1 MLLIERLDRHER
13 YAYTLNDSRAVWI
26 CTAKRNYEELT
37 MTRIDRQTRD
47 ENFAR
52 PLAVLVWTL
61 VLWLAFPAA
70 PARAEKFII
79 AWSAV
84 SALNSPFWVMNDAGL
99 LKQEGLDMELV
110 YIASSPTVARAT
122 LAGDIVLSGANS
134 QVIVDAGLNGGD
146 LVAMGAITNV
156 VAFYI
161 MAAPEIKSVADLRGK
176 MVGVTRFGAST
187 DFGMRMLLSKYGLE
201 AVKDVPF
208 IQIGGMPELAAA
220 LSKKTVFAAPM
231 SQPMVYLAEKAGMR
245 MLANLAKEDIPFMHI
260 GLTTSKRWIREN
272 RRAAKAFVRAYGR
285 AIHFMHNRK
294 EETRKIFAKYTKIN
308 DAGMLD
314 GSIQYGY
321 DFMEKIPFVKP
332 QAFQV
337 TLDQIAKANPKAK
350 QAKPE
355 QFFDNSLV
363 QELVDEGFFAKLWSK
378 SS

>member
-1 MLLIERLDRHER
+1 MKRVAFVGVMLAAMLSCRA
-13 YAYTLNDSRAVWI
+13 AY
-26 CTAKRNYEELT
+26 
-37 MTRIDRQTRD
+37 
-47 ENFAR
+47 
-52 PLAVLVWTL
+52 
-61 VLWLAFPAA
+61 
-70 PARAEKFII
+70 AEKFVI

-84 SALNSPFWVMNDAGL
+84 SALNSPFWVMNDTGL

-134 QVIVDAGLNGGD
+134 QVIVDAGLNGAD

-161 MAAPEIKSVADLRGK
+161 MAAPDIKKVTDLRGK
-176 MVGVTRFGAST
+176 VVGVTRFGAST

-201 AVKDVPF
+201 AAKDVPF

-220 LSKKTVFAAPM
+220 LSKKTVYAAPM
-231 SQPMVYLAEKAGMR
+231 SQPMVYIAQKAGMH

-260 GLTTSKRWIREN
+260 GLTTSKRWIREH
-272 RRAAKAFVRAYGR
+272 RPEAKAFVRAYGR
-285 AIHFMHNRK
+285 AIYFMHTRK
-294 EETRKIFAKYTKIN
+294 EETKKIFAKYTKIN
-308 DAGMLD
+308 DPEMLD

-321 DFMEKIPFVKP
+321 DFMEKIPLVKP

-337 TLDQIAKANPKAK
+337 TLDQIAKTNPKAK

-355 QFFDNSLV
+355 QFFDNSVV
-363 QELVDEGFFAKLWSK
+363 QELIDEGFFTKLWGK
-378 SS
+378 NPQ

>member
-1 MLLIERLDRHER
+1 MKRVSFVSVVLAAMLSWS
-13 YAYTLNDSRAVWI
+13 A
-26 CTAKRNYEELT
+26 
-37 MTRIDRQTRD
+37 
-47 ENFAR
+47 
-52 PLAVLVWTL
+52 
-61 VLWLAFPAA
+61 
-70 PARAEKFII
+70 ARAEKFVI

-134 QVIVDAGLNGGD
+134 QVIVDAGLNGAD

-161 MAAPEIKSVADLRGK
+161 MAAPDIKKVTDLKGK
-176 MVGVTRFGAST
+176 VVGVTRFGAST

-201 AVKDVPF
+201 AAKDVPF

-231 SQPMVYLAEKAGMR
+231 SQPMVYIAQKAGMH

-260 GLTTSKRWIREN
+260 GLTTSKRWIREH
-272 RRAAKAFVRAYGR
+272 RPEAKAFVRAYGR
-285 AIHFMHNRK
+285 AIHFMHTRK
-294 EETRKIFAKYTKIN
+294 EDTRKIFAKYTKIN
-308 DAGMLD
+308 DPEMLD

-321 DFMEKIPFVKP
+321 DFMEKIPLVKP

-337 TLDQIAKANPKAK
+337 TLDQIAKTNPKAK
-350 QAKPE
+350 RAKPE
-355 QFFDNSLV
+355 QFLDNSLV
-363 QELVDEGFFAKLWSK
+363 HELIDEGFFTKLWGRTQ
-378 SS
+378 

>member
-1 MLLIERLDRHER
+1 MKKAIFFALVFPSILLG
-13 YAYTLNDSRAVWI
+13 SRAHG
-26 CTAKRNYEELT
+26 
-37 MTRIDRQTRD
+37 
-47 ENFAR
+47 
-52 PLAVLVWTL
+52 
-61 VLWLAFPAA
+61 
-70 PARAEKFII
+70 EKFVI

-84 SALNSPFWVMNDAGL
+84 SALNSPFWVMNDADL

-134 QVIVDAGLNGGD
+134 QVIVDAGLNGAD

-156 VAFYI
+156 VAFYV
-161 MAAPEIKSVADLRGK
+161 MAAPEIKTVNDLKGK
-176 MVGVTRFGAST
+176 VVGVTRFGAST

-201 AVKDVPF
+201 PSKEVPM

-231 SQPMVYLAEKAGMR
+231 SQPMVYVAQQAGMR
-245 MLANLAKEDIPFMHI
+245 MIANLAKEEIPFMHI
-260 GLTTSKRWIREN
+260 GLTTSKKWVREH
-272 RRAAKAFVRAYGR
+272 RPQAKAFIRAYGR
-285 AIHFMHNRK
+285 AIYFMHTRK

-308 DAGMLD
+308 DPGMLD

-321 DFMEKIPFVKP
+321 DFMEKIPLVKTA
-332 QAFQV
+332 AFQV
-337 TLDQIAKANPKAK
+337 TLDQIAKTNPKAK

-363 QELVDEGFFAKLWSK
+363 QELIDEGFFAKLWGK
-378 SS
+378 NPQ

>member
-1 MLLIERLDRHER
+1 MQTVTKLLILC
-13 YAYTLNDSRAVWI
+13 ASL
-26 CTAKRNYEELT
+26 L
-37 MTRIDRQTRD
+37 
-47 ENFAR
+47 FA
-52 PLAVLVWTL
+52 PVLAQ
-61 VLWLAFPAA
+61 
-70 PARAEKFII
+70 AEKFVI

-110 YIASSPTVARAT
+110 YIASSPTVAQAT

-156 VAFYI
+156 VAFYV
-161 MAAPEIKSVADLRGK
+161 MAAPEIKTVNDLKGK
-176 MVGVTRFGAST
+176 VVGVTRFGAST

-201 AVKDVPF
+201 PSKDVPM

-231 SQPMVYLAEKAGMR
+231 SQPTVYVAQQAGMR
-245 MLANLAKEDIPFMHI
+245 MIANLAKEEIPFMHI
-260 GLTTSKRWIREN
+260 GLTTSKKWVREH
-272 RRAAKAFVRAYGR
+272 RPQAKAFIRAYGR
-285 AIHFMHNRK
+285 AIYFMHTRK
-294 EETRKIFAKYTKIN
+294 EETRSIFAKYTKIS
-308 DAGMLD
+308 DKGMLD

-321 DFMEKIPFVKP
+321 DFMEKIPLVKTA
-332 QAFQV
+332 AFQV
-337 TLDQIAKANPKAK
+337 TLDQIAKTNPKAK

-363 QELVDEGFFAKLWSK
+363 QELIDEGFFTKLWGK
-378 SS
+378 NP